1 MIKRTSFAKCCRKEI
16 RGNYMYYQILVET
29 VDGLGKSKREKKIY
43 EIDKTNKDEIIKDI
57 LVPYMSE
64 EEFIIDGYSI
74 KKEKVIRL
82 KIVTTERSVRELAD
96 LENSQ
101 MPEGL
106 LMYVSPEDILEYDK
120 YTTDVTVKL
129 FTEAKSLCTNS
140 EIKEIKQRDHFD
152 KRKVFIVHGHDVE
165 AKLEVARFIEKLNL
179 EPIIL
184 HEQANDGLTIIEKIE
199 KYSDVGFGIVLYTHC
214 DIGYAKER
222 EKEKMDRAR
231 QNVVFEH
238 GYLIAKLGRK
248 NVCALVRDNIEVP
261 NDISGIV
268 YVPLD
273 KNDGWKIALAKEMK
287 SAGYKI
293 NFNLFM

>member
-43 EIDKTNKDEIIKDI
+43 EIDKNNKDEIIKDI

-199 KYSDVGFGIVLYTHC
+199 KYSDVGFGIVLYTPC

>member
-1 MIKRTSFAKCCRKEI
+1 
-16 RGNYMYYQILVET
+16 MYYQILVET

-129 FTEAKSLCTNS
+129 FTEM
-140 EIKEIKQRDHFD
+140 IFR
-152 KRKVFIVHGHDVE
+152 V
-165 AKLEVARFIEKLNL
+165 
-179 EPIIL
+179 
-184 HEQANDGLTIIEKIE
+184 
-199 KYSDVGFGIVLYTHC
+199 
-214 DIGYAKER
+214 
-222 EKEKMDRAR
+222 
-231 QNVVFEH
+231 
-238 GYLIAKLGRK
+238 
-248 NVCALVRDNIEVP
+248 
-261 NDISGIV
+261 
-268 YVPLD
+268 
-273 KNDGWKIALAKEMK
+273 
-287 SAGYKI
+287 
-293 NFNLFM
+293 LFMFHWIKMMVGK

>member
-1 MIKRTSFAKCCRKEI
+1 
-16 RGNYMYYQILVET
+16 MYYQILVET

-199 KYSDVGFGIVLYTHC
+199 KYSDVGFGIVLYTAC

>member
-1 MIKRTSFAKCCRKEI
+1 
-16 RGNYMYYQILVET
+16 MYYQILVET

-199 KYSDVGFGIVLYTHC
+199 KYSDVGFGIV
-214 DIGYAKER
+214 
-222 EKEKMDRAR
+222 
-231 QNVVFEH
+231 
-238 GYLIAKLGRK
+238 
-248 NVCALVRDNIEVP
+248 
-261 NDISGIV
+261 
-268 YVPLD
+268 
-273 KNDGWKIALAKEMK
+273 
-287 SAGYKI
+287 
-293 NFNLFM
+293 